1 MEEYGTTMT
10 NLKKKKKESGSWR
23 VEGTET
29 GYEGL
34 QLLYVRVAEREED
47 TTLENRRFS
56 KGDRGTKMLG

>member
-1 MEEYGTTMT
+1 MT
-10 NLKKKKKESGSWR
+10 NLKKKKKESGSWI
-23 VEGTET
+23 VEGTEI

-56 KGDRGTKMLG
+56 KRDWGTKTLG

>member
-1 MEEYGTTMT
+1 MT
-10 NLKKKKKESGSWR
+10 NLKKKKKESGSWI
-23 VEGTET
+23 VEGTEI

-56 KGDRGTKMLG
+56 KRD